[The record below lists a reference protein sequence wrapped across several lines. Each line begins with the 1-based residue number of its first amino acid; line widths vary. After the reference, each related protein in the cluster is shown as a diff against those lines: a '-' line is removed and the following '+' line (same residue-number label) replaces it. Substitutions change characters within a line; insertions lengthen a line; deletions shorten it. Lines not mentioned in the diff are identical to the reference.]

1 VPRRRVT
8 GDYDQQKPSLP
19 HSRPRDRYGD
29 GITVVVGKG
38 AFVRFPS
45 AGGGVV
51 DIPRCHSNGSPR
63 TTSPRGRALIAP
75 NCPSTVDRTRD
86 RTSSSIGGGEDEPS
100 GGRLQHGLVTFRN
113 QIADGVGGVV
123 GHDHSALGAD

>member
-51 DIPRCHSNGSPR
+51 DIPRCHSNGIPLRDFATWASAH
-63 TTSPRGRALIAP
+63 RAELPI
-75 NCPSTVDRTRD
+75 
-86 RTSSSIGGGEDEPS
+86 
-100 GGRLQHGLVTFRN
+100 
-113 QIADGVGGVV
+113 DG
-123 GHDHSALGAD
+123 